1 MTRGRL
7 TAITMVAV
15 AATLVTGFSLRDILN
30 PGIDC
35 APPDR
40 ACLLDAAHAQ
50 ALANFRDE
58 EIEQNH
64 TRHAQAAASV
74 LSHAAPEQRPA
85 MLDAFRDAGA
95 DDAFVAAAQA
105 ELDAI
110 LAADGG
116 YTIDALAAALDSG
129 RSQDTRPFHEYV
141 RGAFEALRETHPDDT
156 IALLF
161 EHIHLLWQDAFATV
175 EDMHEFMA
183 RTDVAALER
192 YAAAYRMP
200 RSGRYNPW
208 EWQGAIAADRCRVG
222 ETEAGERIL
231 ALLEAE
237 IAEWDA
243 DRERQAMDR
252 ADLTLGI
259 LHCRGADAAF
269 AMIEPVLAQ
278 MRDDLAA
285 AEDRY
290 EGRERE
296 FVLGVI
302 HSAVMEGLIQ
312 PLVLHLHRTGRGEEA
327 RALYD
332 GNPIPVSGMTIGAVL
347 DEGILGMEFS
357 TEPFE
362 SFINAYR
369 NTEIHGPDPRLALSW
384 YVEDF
389 MPDYEICCTDQQV
402 SAFAL
407 EHVEAQWPEPPARTA
422 AERVLAEF
430 TDLSQ
435 AGDRYVDDL
444 TMARLT
450 IATLERRTHG
460 CMLSDDA
467 LAATVDAIDAL
478 PFDDQ
483 KVPALLAMVR
493 YLDTAPAGAAD
504 AAPCIVR

>member
-1 MTRGRL
+1 MTRRRL
-7 TAITMVAV
+7 TAITMIAV
-15 AATLVTGFSLRDILN
+15 AATLITGFSLRDILN

-35 APPDR
+35 APRDR

-64 TRHAQAAASV
+64 ARHAEAAARV
-74 LSHAAPEQRPA
+74 LGRAAPEQRMA

-129 RSQDTRPFHEYV
+129 RSPDTRPFHEYV
-141 RGAFEALRETHPDDT
+141 RRAFEALREPHPDET

-161 EHIHLLWQDAFATV
+161 EHIDLLWQDAHSTV
-175 EDMHEFMA
+175 EDMHAFMA

-200 RSGRYNPW
+200 QSGWYIPW
-208 EWQGAIAADRCRVG
+208 EWQSAIAADRCRVG

-237 IAEWDA
+237 IAEWDP
-243 DRERQAMDR
+243 DRERQAMHR
-252 ADLTLGI
+252 ADLTQGI
-259 LHCRGADAAF
+259 LHCRGEDAAF
-269 AMIEPVLAQ
+269 AMIEPVLSQ
-278 MRDDLAA
+278 MQDDLAA
-285 AEDRY
+285 AETRY

-302 HSAVMEGLIQ
+302 HSEVLQDLIQ
-312 PLVLHLHRTGRGEEA
+312 PLVLHLYRTGRVEDA

-332 GNPIPVSGMTIGAVL
+332 GNPIPASGMTIGATA
-347 DEGILGMEFS
+347 DHGILGMDFQ

-362 SFINAYR
+362 QFVEWFR

-389 MPDYEICCTDQQV
+389 MPNYEICCTDQQV
-402 SAFAL
+402 SAVAL
-407 EHVEAQWPEPPARTA
+407 EHVEAQWPEPPARAA

-430 TDLSQ
+430 TNLSE
-435 AGDRYVDDL
+435 AGDRHVDDL

-504 AAPCIVR
+504 AAACIVR